1 MSSLKLFIL
10 VSWLLFILGLGFY
23 VFVLTLISVEWMKC
37 RLKMPFSYNLPGAHV
52 LLLAGGPTAQYNTLS
67 SSAQTSLST
76 KSLIYCRSA
85 WRLDPRLVCCLP
97 DSYIYIYIP
106 VYVLCHAFRKNFIA
120 TARFKQYTVVARTF
134 VLCTIGLK
142 VAYFIRCINSILNI
156 YLLFQVLY

>member
-1 MSSLKLFIL
+1 MSNEWSAGLKCHFLIIYLERMCYFWL
-10 VSWLLFILGLGFY
+10 V
-23 VFVLTLISVEWMKC
+23 
-37 RLKMPFSYNLPGAHV
+37 
-52 LLLAGGPTAQYNTLS
+52 AQRHNITRY
-67 SSAQTSLST
+67 
-76 KSLIYCRSA
+76 
-85 WRLDPRLVCCLP
+85 RLVRKHRFQPNHLYTVGPREDWTQDWCAASLTA
-97 DSYIYIYIP
+97 IYIYIP